1 MTTAQIIRE
10 TALALAQAD
19 SPTDEA
25 VRELLAACQEKRV
38 PVVLA
43 RQQFQKQ
50 QEDEPDDVVA
60 NRAVELL
67 DEVLARLPL
76 A

>member
-1 MTTAQIIRE
+1 MTTAETVRE
-10 TALALAQAD
+10 KALALAEAG

-25 VRELLAACQEKRV
+25 VRELLASCKDKRV

-43 RQQFQKQ
+43 RQQFLKQ
-50 QEDEPDDVVA
+50 QQERPDDIVA

-67 DEVLARLPL
+67 DEVLARLPMD
-76 A
+76 

>member
-1 MTTAQIIRE
+1 MTTAETVRE
-10 TALALAQAD
+10 KAVALAEAG

-25 VRELLAACQEKRV
+25 VRELLVSCKDKRV

-43 RQQFQKQ
+43 RQQFLKQ
-50 QEDEPDDVVA
+50 QQERPDDIVA

-67 DEVLARLPL
+67 DEVLARLPMD
-76 A
+76 

>member
-1 MTTAQIIRE
+1 MTTTDSVKE
-10 TALALAQAD
+10 KALALAEAG

-25 VRELLAACQEKRV
+25 VRELLASCKEKRV

-43 RQQFQKQ
+43 RQQFLQQ
-50 QEDEPDDVVA
+50 QEEHPDNLVF

-67 DEVLARLPL
+67 DNVLARLPPD
-76 A
+76 